1 MRRIIVV
8 LLLAAASLVLLPAP
22 ASLAAQSTA
31 PVAPTA
37 SPAPPPP
44 LKKILLAASAGAA
57 AGALAGARG
66 LSFQTLAPSERGA
79 HAWRAGVAY
88 GAIGGALAGAV
99 ATRVFAGPDPD
110 PRAFWWNRWN
120 TPLLAGI
127 VTVHALDY
135 SSTRYFRD
143 RGKDEWLLTNS
154 LVDHRA
160 AFVAT
165 ETAAAGAGLG
175 LMYILHRTGH
185 DRLEHWIA
193 ASYIAFG
200 VTSAIANYRYPASGH
215 ALF

>member
-1 MRRIIVV
+1 MKRIIV
-8 LLLAAASLVLLPAP
+8 LLLAA

-31 PVAPTA
+31 PVAQT
-37 SPAPPPP
+37 APPPP

-79 HAWRAGVAY
+79 HEWRAGLAY

-154 LVDHRA
+154 LVDNRA

-165 ETAAAGAGLG
+165 ETAAAGAGIG
-175 LMYILHRTGH
+175 LLYILHRTGH
-185 DRLEHWIA
+185 DRLERWIA
-193 ASYIAFG
+193 AGYIALG

-215 ALF
+215 AIF